1 MWVVKS
7 TLQEVRNN
15 QLIRKEEVKAIHDI
29 YRIIEEENPSV
40 SCRFNDDININ
51 EYTSTL
57 SDICVKITNFKEELC
72 EDDKN
77 KSEINYWID
86 KIIKEINKKL
96 NNYDCIFEGLDKLY
110 SKDFLEGV
118 PNIHEIIKRIED
130 HKQSNNGSISGELN
144 AKLLYLKDYESKID
158 NIISEID
165 EITNEMDFSFLYD
178 DERKLFYIGYNVDED
193 SFGETYYDLL
203 ASEARIASFISI
215 AKNDVPKENWFSLNR
230 SITNAFRTH
239 TLVSWTG
246 TMFEYFMPS
255 LIMKAYPQTL
265 LYETYKG
272 VIKAQRVYAKQKRF
286 HLEYQNQ
293 LL

>member
-1 MWVVKS
+1 MSHVIAYDMGYITLFDLVDKIDITLYNMRDLEKVKGHYLNWYDTRSKKTLYPRYISTVDNGNFLANLWVVKS

-77 KSEINYWID
+77 KSEINYWIY
-86 KIIKEINKKL
+86 KIIKEINKKI

-130 HKQSNNGSISGELN
+130 YKQSNNGSISGELN

-178 DERKLFYIGYNVDED
+178 DERKLFNKCFSYPYSCFMDWYNV
-193 SFGETYYDLL
+193 
-203 ASEARIASFISI
+203 
-215 AKNDVPKENWFSLNR
+215 
-230 SITNAFRTH
+230 
-239 TLVSWTG
+239 
-246 TMFEYFMPS
+246 
-255 LIMKAYPQTL
+255 
-265 LYETYKG
+265 
-272 VIKAQRVYAKQKRF
+272 
-286 HLEYQNQ
+286 
-293 LL
+293 